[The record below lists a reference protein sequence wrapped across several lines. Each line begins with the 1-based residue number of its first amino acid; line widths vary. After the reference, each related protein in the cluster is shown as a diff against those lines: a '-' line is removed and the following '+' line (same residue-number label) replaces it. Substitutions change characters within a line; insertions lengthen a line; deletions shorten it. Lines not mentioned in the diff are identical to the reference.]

1 MFSGKEVIK
10 RLEELGFQQIRQKG
24 SHIIMKKLGPTGLM
38 IGCVIPLRKE
48 LAYGTLRG
56 ILNQAGLNLDEF
68 INDKNK

>member
-24 SHIIMKKLGPTGLM
+24 SHIIMKKLAPTGLT
-38 IGCVIPLRKE
+38 IGCVIPLHKE